1 MNSRN
6 NEEYKIRI
14 IPDNFGNGVN
24 ILGMHFKALFL
35 IEGIV
40 LAVIMLIVSL
50 IVLRALGMNDI
61 GEMLGICLVFSGIA
75 LFVGIKGINDE
86 PITTFL
92 KNFSDFNK
100 KKRTAYYNPRVKLE
114 AKSVKMEKQD
124 KENKDAIPREKILA
138 FFNKYKETLDKKQQE
153 KVKAFEEKNS
163 FDANNMFFEDDIG
176 IIKRPNSYMSE
187 KEADEYDKKKAKM
200 KKFKEKI

>member
-6 NEEYKIRI
+6 NEEYKIRV

-35 IEGIV
+35 IEGVV
-40 LAVIMLIVSL
+40 LAVIMLVLSL
-50 IVLRALGMNDI
+50 IVLKALGMDDL
-61 GEMLGICLVFSGIA
+61 GEMLGLCLVFSGIA
-75 LFVGIKGINDE
+75 LFVGIRGINDE
-86 PITTFL
+86 PITTFI

-114 AKSVKMEKQD
+114 AKSIKMENQD
-124 KENKDAIPREKILA
+124 KQNKDAIPREKILA

-153 KVKAFEEKNS
+153 KAKAFEEKNS
-163 FDANNMFFEDDIG
+163 FDKDNMYFEDDIG

-187 KEADEYDKKKAKM
+187 KDAAMYDKKKAKI
-200 KKFKEKI
+200 KRFKEKI